1 MAMSALPA
9 LAAGIPFAGAFA
21 IAFSGRRPNL
31 REGATFATGAAL
43 LAATVSLWPAVAA
56 GERPRFAVLEVS
68 DMLRIAFEVEPLGL
82 LFATIASVLWLATSL
97 YSLGYMRALAEHA
110 QTRFYACFALSL
122 AATVGAAFAA
132 NLFTLFAC
140 YELLTLA
147 TWPLVTH
154 HGDEGARR
162 GGRVYALLLLAP
174 SMLFLLPAI
183 AWTYAAAGTLD
194 FVPGGVL
201 GGHLAPGAAGLLL
214 ALYVFGIAKAAIM
227 PLHRWLPAAMV
238 APTPVSALLHA
249 VAVVKAGV
257 FFVVK
262 VAVYVFGPDLLQEA
276 AASRWLMYL
285 AAFGVVSAA
294 IVAGR
299 QDNLKARL
307 AWSTVSQLSY
317 VTLGAIIA
325 NVPATLGA
333 GLHILM
339 HAVAKITLFFCAGA
353 ILVASGKTRVS
364 ELDGIGRRMPI
375 TMAAFAVA
383 SLGVIGLPPT
393 GGMWSKWQLAL
404 GILEAGEWVVLGALL
419 IGSLLSFAYLA
430 PICVHAFFRAPA
442 SPSEGRIREAP
453 WPCTTAIALC
463 ALLVLGLF
471 LVPDFLYRFLEP
483 LAGGGGAAAPA
494 GGTG

>member
-1 MAMSALPA
+1 MAVSAVPAIATGIPLAGA
-9 LAAGIPFAGAFA
+9 LAVALT
-21 IAFSGRRPNL
+21 GRRPNL

-43 LAATVSLWPAVAA
+43 LGAVSSLWPAVAA
-56 GERPRFAVLEVS
+56 GERPRFTVFEVS
-68 DMLRIAFEVEPLGL
+68 PELELAFEVEPFGL
-82 LFATIASVLWLATSL
+82 LFATLASLLWLVTSL

-110 QTRFYACFALSL
+110 QTRFYACFAVSL
-122 AATVGAAFAA
+122 AATTGVAFAA
-132 NLFTLFAC
+132 NMFTLFAC
-140 YELLTLA
+140 YEVLTLA

-154 HGDEGARR
+154 HGDGAARR
-162 GGRVYALLLLAP
+162 GGRVYALLLLGA
-174 SMLFLLPAI
+174 SIAFLLPAMV
-183 AWTYAAAGTLD
+183 WTQAAAGTLD

-201 GGHLAPGAAGLLL
+201 GGHIAPGAAGLLL
-214 ALYVFGIAKAAIM
+214 ALYVFGIAKAATM

-257 FFVVK
+257 FSIAK
-262 VAVYVFGPDLLQEA
+262 VALYLFGPELLGET
-276 AASRWLMYL
+276 AASRGLMYL
-285 AAFGVVSAA
+285 AALGIVIAA

-317 VTLGAIIA
+317 VTLGTMMANPPAI
-325 NVPATLGA
+325 LGA
-333 GLHILM
+333 GLHIVM

-375 TMAAFAVA
+375 TMAAFTIAA
-383 SLGVIGLPPT
+383 LGIVGLPPA

-404 GILEAGEWVVLGALL
+404 GTLEAGEGPLLAALL
-419 IGSLLSFAYLA
+419 LGSLLSLGYLA
-430 PICVHAFFRAPA
+430 PICARAFYRAPA
-442 SPSEGRIREAP
+442 ARCDHAIGEAP
-453 WPCTTAIALC
+453 WPCTVAIALC

-471 LVPDFLYRFLEP
+471 AVPDLLYRLLEP
-483 LAGGGGAAAPA
+483 VAAGGGGDAS
-494 GGTG
+494 GEVTS